1 MPSKP
6 RELFTNMPILW
17 LKPTDNYNPDKK
29 DVYQCP
35 VYKTV
40 ARYGVLT
47 TTGHSSNYVLYM
59 DIPTDLN
66 PEKWV
71 MAGVAAFLSL
81 KDD

>member
-1 MPSKP
+1 M
-6 RELFTNMPILW
+6 
-17 LKPTDNYNPDKK
+17 
-29 DVYQCP
+29 
-35 VYKTV
+35 
-40 ARYGVLT
+40 LT

-66 PEKWV
+66 PEKWI